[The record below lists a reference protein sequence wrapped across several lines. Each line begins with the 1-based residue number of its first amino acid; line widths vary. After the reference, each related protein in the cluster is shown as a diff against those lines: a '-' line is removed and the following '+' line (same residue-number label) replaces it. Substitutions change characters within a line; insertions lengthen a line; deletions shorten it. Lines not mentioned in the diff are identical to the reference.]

1 MQLDPLYIQVL
12 PRLTNTGSNEHAEG
26 ALPLTSIEIGFRHF
40 QVAEGIGY
48 DINLTNTSEAI
59 LLSGTATANL
69 SASCD
74 RCLESTEISLTGE
87 IQGYYLFE
95 PLEEPGD
102 DKLETY
108 EMVDSSGRID
118 IAPPLLAAIV
128 YELPPVTLCRADC
141 EGLIS
146 EAPLGAP
153 VAESAKV
160 DPATDGINPESPFA
174 ALKDYPFDE

>member
-12 PRLTNTGSNEHAEG
+12 PRLTNTGSNEHAQG
-26 ALPLTSIEIGFRHF
+26 TMPLTSINIGFRHF

-59 LLSGTATANL
+59 LLSGTATASL
-69 SASCD
+69 TTSCD
-74 RCLESTEISLTGE
+74 RCLESASLSISGE

-95 PLEEPGD
+95 PLEKPGEE
-102 DKLETY
+102 KLEVY
-108 EMVDSSGRID
+108 ELVDSSGRID

-128 YELPPVTLCRADC
+128 YELPPVTLCSADC
-141 EGLIS
+141 EGLAVPES
-146 EAPLGAP
+146 PEELAT
-153 VAESAKV
+153 ESA
-160 DPATDGINPESPFA
+160 DEALETDGINPESPFA